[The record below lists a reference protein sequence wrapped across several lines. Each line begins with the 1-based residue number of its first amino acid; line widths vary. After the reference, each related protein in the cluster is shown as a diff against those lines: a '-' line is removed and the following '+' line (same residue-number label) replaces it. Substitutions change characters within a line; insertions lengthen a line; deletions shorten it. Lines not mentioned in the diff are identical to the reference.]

1 MQNRLHTA
9 KTVVEED
16 TAVAFKKK
24 SENKNAVM
32 NISETRHVP
41 FAVVEAYKAIR
52 TNLMFLLSGSES
64 KVFGITSP
72 EAGEG
77 KSTTSVNM
85 AIAFSQLGDKV
96 LLIDADMRKSSI
108 HKKLKI
114 ENFAGLS
121 NVLAGF
127 NEYPE
132 VINHISDTFDVIIAG
147 QVPPNPSELLG
158 SARFKELVD
167 AVSQEYSYVIIDTPP
182 MDVVTDALVIA
193 PHTAGLV
200 LVVKDQVTPT
210 DAISRAIEA
219 AKFANINLLGAI
231 MNAAN
236 PKSGRGYGYR
246 KYGYRKYGYSKC
258 GYAKYGY
265 GYGNKPTLKN
275 PEESQSDQ
283 EQ

>member
-1 MQNRLHTA
+1 MA
-9 KTVVEED
+9 I
-16 TAVAFKKK
+16 KKAP
-24 SENKNAVM
+24 ENKNAVM
-32 NISETRHVP
+32 NISESRQVP

-52 TNLMFLLSGSES
+52 TNLTFLLASHET

-96 LLIDADMRKSSI
+96 LLIDADMRRSSI

-114 ENFAGLS
+114 ENNAGLS

-127 NEYPE
+127 NKYTD
-132 VINHISDTFDVIIAG
+132 VIQHISDTFDVMTAG

-167 AVSQEYSYVIIDTPP
+167 TVGKEYSYVIIDTPP
-182 MDVVTDALVIA
+182 VDVVTDALVIA
-193 PHTAGLV
+193 PYIAGLV

-210 DAISRAIEA
+210 DAIRRAIEA
-219 AKFANINLLGAI
+219 AKFAGINILGAV

-236 PKSGRGYGYR
+236 PKTGGGYGYR
-246 KYGYRKYGYSKC
+246 KYGYRKYGYRKY

-265 GYGNKPTLKN
+265 GYGNKPTLKK
-275 PEESQSDQ
+275 PEEVETSK

>member
-1 MQNRLHTA
+1 MAIKSKTDSKQTA
-9 KTVVEED
+9 
-16 TAVAFKKK
+16 
-24 SENKNAVM
+24 M
-32 NISETRHVP
+32 NISESRHVP

-52 TNLMFLLSGSES
+52 TNLTFLLATSET

-114 ENFAGLS
+114 ENNAGLS

-127 NEYPE
+127 NNYSE
-132 VINHISDTFDVIIAG
+132 VITHINDTFDVITAG

-158 SARFKELVD
+158 SARFKELVE
-167 AVSQEYSYVIIDTPP
+167 AVGREYSYVIIDTPP

-200 LVVKDQVTPT
+200 LVVKDHVTPT
-210 DAISRAIEA
+210 DAINRAIEA
-219 AKFANINLLGAI
+219 AKFANINILGAV

-246 KYGYRKYGYSKC
+246 KYGYRKYGYR
-258 GYAKYGY
+258 KYGY
-265 GYGNKPTLKN
+265 SKYGYDYGYGSTPTPKQT
-275 PEESQSDQ
+275 EQSETPNQ
-283 EQ
+283 Q

>member
-1 MQNRLHTA
+1 MAIKSKIDSKQTA
-9 KTVVEED
+9 
-16 TAVAFKKK
+16 
-24 SENKNAVM
+24 M
-32 NISETRHVP
+32 NISESRHVP

-52 TNLMFLLSGSES
+52 TNLTFLLATSET

-114 ENFAGLS
+114 ENNAGLS

-127 NEYPE
+127 NNYSE
-132 VINHISDTFDVIIAG
+132 VITHINDTFDVITAG

-158 SARFKELVD
+158 SARFKELVE
-167 AVSQEYSYVIIDTPP
+167 AVGREYSYVIIDTPP

-200 LVVKDQVTPT
+200 LVVKDHVTPT
-210 DAISRAIEA
+210 DAINRAIEA
-219 AKFANINLLGAI
+219 AKFANINNLGAV

-246 KYGYRKYGYSKC
+246 KYGYRKYGYRKYCYS
-258 GYAKYGY
+258 KYGY
-265 GYGNKPTLKN
+265 GYGYGSTPTPKQT
-275 PEESQSDQ
+275 EQSETPNQ
-283 EQ
+283 Q

>member
-1 MQNRLHTA
+1 MPI
-9 KTVVEED
+9 
-16 TAVAFKKK
+16 KKK
-24 SENKNAVM
+24 TETKQTVM
-32 NISETRHVP
+32 NISESRHVP

-52 TNLMFLLSGSES
+52 TNLTFLLAASDT

-114 ENFAGLS
+114 ENTAGLS
-121 NVLAGF
+121 NILAGF
-127 NEYPE
+127 NKYSE
-132 VINHISDTFDVIIAG
+132 VINHISDTLDVITAG

-158 SARFKELVD
+158 SARFKEFID
-167 AVSQEYSYVIIDTPP
+167 SVSKEYGYVIIDTPP
-182 MDVVTDALVIA
+182 VDVVTDALVIA
-193 PHTAGLV
+193 PQTAGLV
-200 LVVKDQVTPT
+200 LVVKDQVTPS
-210 DAISRAIEA
+210 DSISRAIEA

-236 PKSGRGYGYR
+236 PKSGRYGYR
-246 KYGYRKYGYSKC
+246 KYGYRKYGYRKY
-258 GYAKYGY
+258 GYLKYGY
-265 GYGNKPTLKN
+265 GYGNAPALKKA
-275 PEESQSDQ
+275 EETSDQ
-283 EQ
+283 TQQ

>member
-1 MQNRLHTA
+1 M
-9 KTVVEED
+9 VI
-16 TAVAFKKK
+16 KK
-24 SENKNAVM
+24 SQDSKSAVM

-52 TNLMFLLSGSES
+52 TNLTFLLSSSET

-108 HKKLKI
+108 HKKLKL
-114 ENFAGLS
+114 ENTAGLS
-121 NVLAGF
+121 NILAGF
-127 NEYPE
+127 NRYTE
-132 VINHISDTFDVIIAG
+132 VINHISDTLDVITAG

-158 SARFKELVD
+158 STRFKELVET
-167 AVSQEYSYVIIDTPP
+167 VGKEYSYVIIDTPP
-182 MDVVTDALVIA
+182 VDVVTDALVIA

-210 DAISRAIEA
+210 DSINRAIEA

-236 PKSGRGYGYR
+236 PKSGGGYGYR
-246 KYGYRKYGYSKC
+246 KYGYRKYSYYRKYGYS
-258 GYAKYGY
+258 KYGY
-265 GYGNKPTLKN
+265 GYGYGSTPTLKN
-275 PEESQSDQ
+275 PVDTAEEPKSSN
-283 EQ
+283 

>member
-1 MQNRLHTA
+1 MA
-9 KTVVEED
+9 I
-16 TAVAFKKK
+16 KKK
-24 SENKNAVM
+24 DDNKSAVM

-52 TNLMFLLSGSES
+52 TNLTFLLSSRET

-114 ENFAGLS
+114 ENNAGLS
-121 NVLAGF
+121 NILAGF
-127 NEYPE
+127 NKYSE
-132 VINHISDTFDVIIAG
+132 VINHISDTFDVITAG

-158 SARFKELVD
+158 SARFKELVET
-167 AVSQEYSYVIIDTPP
+167 VGREYSYVIIDTPP

-193 PHTAGLV
+193 PQTAGLV

-210 DAISRAIEA
+210 DSISRAIDA
-219 AKFANINLLGAI
+219 AKFANINILGAI

-236 PKSGRGYGYR
+236 PKSGGGYR
-246 KYGYRKYGYSKC
+246 KYGYRKYAYYRKYGYSKY
-258 GYAKYGY
+258 GYGY
-265 GYGNKPTLKN
+265 GYGNKPTLQK
-275 PEESQSDQ
+275 PEEQPSAQQ
-283 EQ
+283 QPKQ

>member
-1 MQNRLHTA
+1 MA
-9 KTVVEED
+9 I
-16 TAVAFKKK
+16 KKAPE
-24 SENKNAVM
+24 SKNAVM
-32 NISETRHVP
+32 NISESRHVP

-52 TNLMFLLSGSES
+52 TNLTFLLASQET

-96 LLIDADMRKSSI
+96 LLIDADMRRSSI

-114 ENFAGLS
+114 ENNVGLS

-127 NEYPE
+127 NKYTE
-132 VINHISDTFDVIIAG
+132 VVQHISDTFDVITAG

-158 SARFKELVD
+158 SAKFKELVD
-167 AVSQEYSYVIIDTPP
+167 TVGKEYSYVIIDTPP
-182 MDVVTDALVIA
+182 VDVVTDALVIA
-193 PHTAGLV
+193 PYIAGLV

-210 DAISRAIEA
+210 DAIRRAIES
-219 AKFANINLLGAI
+219 AKFAGINILGAV

-236 PKSGRGYGYR
+236 PKTGGRYGYR
-246 KYGYRKYGYSKC
+246 KYGYRKYSYRRCS
-258 GYAKYGY
+258 YAKYGY
-265 GYGNKPTLKN
+265 GYGSKPTLKK
-275 PEESQSDQ
+275 PEEGEISQ

>member
-1 MQNRLHTA
+1 MDTA
-9 KTVVEED
+9 NLNAEED
-16 TAVAFKKK
+16 IAVVIKKK
-24 SENKNAVM
+24 EDNKSAVM
-32 NISETRHVP
+32 NIAESRQVP

-52 TNLMFLLSGSES
+52 TNLTFLLSNSKT

-114 ENFAGLS
+114 ENDAGLS
-121 NVLAGF
+121 NILAGF
-127 NEYPE
+127 NEYKD
-132 VINHISDTFDVIIAG
+132 VITHINDTFDVITAG

-158 SARFKELVD
+158 SVRFKELVE
-167 AVSQEYSYVIIDTPP
+167 AVSKEYSYVIIDTPP
-182 MDVVTDALVIA
+182 IDVVTDALVIA

-210 DAISRAIEA
+210 DSISRAIES

-236 PKSGRGYGYR
+236 PKSGRGYSYRRYGYR
-246 KYGYRKYGYSKC
+246 KYGYRKYGYH
-258 GYAKYGY
+258 KYGY
-265 GYGNKPTLKN
+265 GGTPTLSKPTETEVTK
-275 PEESQSDQ
+275 Q
-283 EQ
+283 

>member
-1 MQNRLHTA
+1 MAIKSKTDGKQTA
-9 KTVVEED
+9 
-16 TAVAFKKK
+16 
-24 SENKNAVM
+24 M
-32 NISETRHVP
+32 NISESRHVP

-52 TNLMFLLSGSES
+52 TNLTFLLATSET

-114 ENFAGLS
+114 ENNAGLS

-127 NEYPE
+127 NNYSE
-132 VINHISDTFDVIIAG
+132 VITHINDTFDVITAG

-158 SARFKELVD
+158 SARFKELVET
-167 AVSQEYSYVIIDTPP
+167 VGREYSYVIIDTPP

-200 LVVKDQVTPT
+200 LVVKDHVTPT
-210 DAISRAIEA
+210 DAINRAIEA
-219 AKFANINLLGAI
+219 AKFANINILGAV

-246 KYGYRKYGYSKC
+246 KYGYRKYGYRKY
-258 GYAKYGY
+258 GYSKYGY
-265 GYGNKPTLKN
+265 GYGYGSTPTPKQT
-275 PEESQSDQ
+275 EQSETPNQ
-283 EQ
+283 Q

>member
-1 MQNRLHTA
+1 M
-9 KTVVEED
+9 VI
-16 TAVAFKKK
+16 KKK
-24 SENKNAVM
+24 EDSKSAVM
-32 NISETRHVP
+32 NISEARHVP

-52 TNLMFLLSGSES
+52 TNLTFLLSGSET

-114 ENFAGLS
+114 ENTAGLS
-121 NVLAGF
+121 NILAGF
-127 NEYPE
+127 NKYTE
-132 VINHISDTFDVIIAG
+132 VINHISDTFDVITAG

-158 SARFKELVD
+158 SARFKELVET
-167 AVSQEYSYVIIDTPP
+167 VGKEYSYVIIDTPP
-182 MDVVTDALVIA
+182 VDVVTDALVIA

-210 DAISRAIEA
+210 DSISRAIEA

-236 PKSGRGYGYR
+236 PKSGGRYGYRKYGYR
-246 KYGYRKYGYSKC
+246 KYGYRKYGYSK
-258 GYAKYGY
+258 YGY
-265 GYGNKPTLKN
+265 GYGYGSAPTLKK
-275 PEESQSDQ
+275 PEDAVIGP

>member
-1 MQNRLHTA
+1 MAIKSKTDSKQTA
-9 KTVVEED
+9 
-16 TAVAFKKK
+16 
-24 SENKNAVM
+24 M
-32 NISETRHVP
+32 NISESRHVP

-52 TNLMFLLSGSES
+52 TNLTFLLATSET

-114 ENFAGLS
+114 ENNAGLS

-127 NEYPE
+127 NNYSE
-132 VINHISDTFDVIIAG
+132 VITHINDTFDVITAG

-158 SARFKELVD
+158 SARFKELVE
-167 AVSQEYSYVIIDTPP
+167 AVGREYSYVIIDTPP

-200 LVVKDQVTPT
+200 LVVKDHVTPT
-210 DAISRAIEA
+210 DAINRAIEA
-219 AKFANINLLGAI
+219 AKFANINILGAV

-246 KYGYRKYGYSKC
+246 KYGYRKYGYRKY
-258 GYAKYGY
+258 GYSKYGY
-265 GYGNKPTLKN
+265 GYGYGSTPTSKQT
-275 PEESQSDQ
+275 EQSETPNQ
-283 EQ
+283 Q

>member
-1 MQNRLHTA
+1 MAINIM
-9 KTVVEED
+9 
-16 TAVAFKKK
+16 KKND
-24 SENKNAVM
+24 NKQTVM

-52 TNLMFLLSGSES
+52 TNLTFLLASHET

-114 ENFAGLS
+114 ENNIGLS

-127 NEYPE
+127 NNYKEA
-132 VINHISDTFDVIIAG
+132 ITSISETFDVITAG

-158 SARFKELVD
+158 SAKFKELVD
-167 AVSQEYSYVIIDTPP
+167 TVGKEYSYVIIDTPP
-182 MDVVTDALVIA
+182 VDVVTDALVIA
-193 PHTAGLV
+193 PQTAGLV
-200 LVVKDQVTPT
+200 FVVKDQVTPT
-210 DAISRAIEA
+210 DAIERAIEA
-219 AKFANINLLGAI
+219 AKFANINILGAI

-236 PKSGRGYGYR
+236 PTGRGYGYRKYYRKYR
-246 KYGYRKYGYSKC
+246 KYGYRKYGY
-258 GYAKYGY
+258 GYGY
-265 GYGNKPTLKN
+265 GYGSTPAPKS
-275 PEESQSDQ
+275 EEETEAPQQ
-283 EQ
+283 